1 MREAE
6 IRLSQNLGNM
16 DMAALAGRNPAE
28 QACMWL
34 TLKVCGCIS
43 VDVCVEIGCRICIT

>member
-34 TLKVCGCIS
+34 TLKVC
-43 VDVCVEIGCRICIT
+43 

>member
-6 IRLSQNLGNM
+6 IRLSQNLGSM
-16 DMAALAGRNPAE
+16 DMELLAGRNPAE

-34 TLKVCGCIS
+34 TLKVREGVCICGCMILYL
-43 VDVCVEIGCRICIT
+43 